1 MKFKFILFYG
11 LVIFGFDGLLA
22 QETFKLMFYNL
33 LNFPLQ
39 DVPANRIDHLEI
51 ILSDYQPDLF
61 MVCEL
66 NNEVAANDI
75 YYMMKTINE
84 NYSQAAFVLNTSDDL
99 FGDQNDLQNFLYYD
113 NTKFTLE
120 SQTEITTIYRDFNH
134 YRLKLNTIQQT
145 SNPIYI
151 DAIVCHL
158 KASSGIDNETLR
170 FQMILDLQAYLNTL
184 PSNSNVILAGDFNF
198 YTSSEFGF
206 QELIHP
212 TNNIV
217 FTDPANR
224 IGSWHNNSS
233 FVDVFTQ
240 STRTQNELDGA
251 TGGFDDRFDFIL
263 TSQNLITN
271 TDLHYVADSYKVFG
285 NNANTN
291 CFNRAINSNECGGSN
306 YSASIREALYNFSDH
321 LPVTIQLA
329 TDQTLSINEFVNLQA
344 VELIDGNIIDHT
356 LQLKLNTNFISNQTL
371 NVYDSIGKLI
381 KTINTKNSIY
391 IDVDTSMLAN
401 GLYYIVSPQ
410 ISMKPLKF
418 VIAH

>member
-1 MKFKFILFYG
+1 MKYKFILFYVLMVFG
-11 LVIFGFDGLLA
+11 LNGLLA

-39 DVPANRIDHLEI
+39 DVPANRIVYLEI

-75 YYMMKTINE
+75 HTMLQTINQ
-84 NYSQAAFVLNTSDDL
+84 NYDQAAFVLNTSDDL
-99 FGDQNDLQNFLYYD
+99 FGDQNDLQNLLYYD
-113 NTKFTLE
+113 NTKFILE
-120 SQTEITTIYRDFNH
+120 SQNEISTIYRDFNH

-170 FQMILDLQAYLNTL
+170 FQMVLDLQAYLQTL
-184 PSNSNVILAGDFNF
+184 PSDSKVILAGDFNF
-198 YTSSEFGF
+198 YSSSEFGF

-233 FVDVFTQ
+233 FVDVLTQ
-240 STRTQNELDGA
+240 STRTQNELGGA

-271 TDLHYVADSYKVFG
+271 ADLHYVPNSYKVFG

-306 YSASIREALYNFSDH
+306 YSVSIREALYNFSDH
-321 LPVTIQLA
+321 LPVTIQLT
-329 TDQTLSINEFVNLQA
+329 TDQTLSINEIEMLPTIEF
-344 VELIDGNIIDHT
+344 IGSNIIDHS
-356 LQLKLNTNFISNQTL
+356 LQLKQNTNLISNQTL

-391 IDVDTSMLAN
+391 IYEDMSMLAN
-401 GLYYIVSPQ
+401 GLYYIASPQ